1 MTTLERIKRELNGPS
16 IEKKIDKIINRSVNV
31 LSDMILFAEY
41 LERKH
46 NKGFVVYWC
55 TAGHPRFEVC
65 NVHEYYD
72 EPERDW
78 NGPVQ
83 WHTHLAWKHLE

>member
-1 MTTLERIKRELNGPS
+1 MTRKE
-16 IEKKIDKIINRSVNV
+16 IEQHLALPGYMDVLTSQIMSRTENV
-31 LSDMILFAEY
+31 LRDMILFAEH

-46 NKGFVVYWC
+46 NKGFVVFWC

-83 WHTHLAWKHLE
+83 WHTDLAWKHIQ